1 MGHCSRSGHDPETTR
16 GVGARGNSA
25 DRDNPRWGLWES
37 LPPIAP
43 RPSHFL
49 RSLINYLQALLA
61 GPLRRA
67 RRKGLMWRHD
77 QRPTACASVRW
88 PGCRRFRTDPAL
100 LRRARAG
107 DGHAPEPARLAPL
120 RRSPGR
126 QGAAH
131 QRAPGAARLQPARDQ
146 HDPSG
151 PRPHRRAARRARRAR
166 RCAQSAPDTSRGVA
180 RLAPS
185 HADVAA
191 SWRAS
196 PNSWAR
202 STNRWRHLGLLSGLD
217 ATEAAASPGLR
228 RPQSTFFAL

>member
-1 MGHCSRSGHDPETTR
+1 
-16 GVGARGNSA
+16 
-25 DRDNPRWGLWES
+25 
-37 LPPIAP
+37 
-43 RPSHFL
+43 
-49 RSLINYLQALLA
+49 
-61 GPLRRA
+61 
-67 RRKGLMWRHD
+67 MWRHD

-88 PGCRRFRTDPAL
+88 PVGRRFRTDPAL

-166 RCAQSAPDTSRGVA
+166 RCASRRQILQEGCASRAVST
-180 RLAPS
+180 PMWQ
-185 HADVAA
+185 A

-202 STNRWRHLGLLSGLD
+202 STNRWRAPRPYSRAWTRQRPPHP
-217 ATEAAASPGLR
+217 PGLR
-228 RPQSTFFAL
+228 RPQSDLLRHSRPKRRGDSGRERRERRVVEAMGLGNRLTGDGTPHDVDALGKAGSSSTAWRQPPAAMASV